1 MSINLPDNPLISVV
15 LPVYN
20 REHYV
25 ADAIQSILAQT
36 YTPLELIVV
45 VDDGSTDGSARIVR
59 EFAACDARIH
69 PLFLS
74 HGSQWR
80 ARNAG
85 VALANGEY
93 IAHLDDDD
101 IALPDRLAAQ
111 LDWMRRTGVEICGG
125 NIKKFGAE
133 KGLMWFPETH
143 QAICHELLFRIA
155 LFLPTALIRAD
166 IARAHPY
173 DESLVYS
180 DYAMLTQIALRY
192 RLGNLPQ
199 IVLKSRYH
207 PQQIH
212 VIHHHAFQ
220 DEQRK
225 YSRLYF
231 HALFPDATAGDAR
244 LFGRVA
250 DGEPLTG
257 LADLE
262 QAGIWLVRLAQT
274 PDQFLRRRMADRWY
288 AACRRSA
295 RLGPGCYRIY
305 RQIAPRFD
313 ISPDRRAD
321 QKLWLVC
328 ALRLKAGSRLAALLK
343 FIYNAARPTHASA

>member
-1 MSINLPDNPLISVV
+1 MSIGLPDDPLISVV

-20 REHYV
+20 RERYV
-25 ADAIQSILAQT
+25 ADTIQSILAQT
-36 YTPLELIVV
+36 YAPLELIVV

-59 EFAACDARIH
+59 EFAARDARIH

-74 HGSQWR
+74 QGSQWR

-85 VALANGEY
+85 VALSKGEY
-93 IAHLDDDD
+93 IAHMDDDD
-101 IALPDRLAAQ
+101 VALPDRLAAQ

-133 KGLMWFPETH
+133 NGLMWFPETH

-180 DYAMLTQIALRY
+180 DYAMLTQIAHRY

-212 VIHHHAFQ
+212 VIHHNAFR
-220 DEQRK
+220 DEQRR
-225 YSRLYF
+225 YSLLYF
-231 HALFPDATAGDAR
+231 HALFPDATAEDAR
-244 LFGRVA
+244 ACAHVT
-250 DGEPLTG
+250 DGEPLASP
-257 LADLE
+257 ADLKR
-262 QAGIWLVRLAQT
+262 AGTWLVRLAQT
-274 PDQFLRRRMADRWY
+274 PDRFLCRQMANRWY
-288 AACRRSA
+288 VVCRRSA
-295 RLGPGCYRIY
+295 HLGLGCYRVY
-305 RQIAPRFD
+305 RQIAPQFELP
-313 ISPDRRAD
+313 PDRRAH
-321 QKLWLVC
+321 QKLWLLC
-328 ALRLKAGSRLAALLK
+328 ALRLKAGSRLESWLK
-343 FIYNAARPTHASA
+343 LVWNAARRQ

>member
-1 MSINLPDNPLISVV
+1 MSINLPDYPLISVV

-20 REHYV
+20 RECYV
-25 ADAIQSILAQT
+25 SAAIESILAQT
-36 YTPLELIVV
+36 YMPLELIVV
-45 VDDGSTDGSARIVR
+45 VDEGSTDGSARIVR
-59 EFAACDARIH
+59 EFAVCDARIR

-93 IAHLDDDD
+93 IAHMDDDD
-101 IALPDRLAAQ
+101 VALPGRLAAQ

-133 KGLMWFPETH
+133 NGLLWFPETH
-143 QAICHELLFRIA
+143 QAICHELLFRIS
-155 LFLPTALIRAD
+155 LFLPTALLRAD
-166 IARAHPY
+166 IARAHFY

-180 DYAMLTQIALRY
+180 DYAMLTQIAQRY

-212 VIHHHAFQ
+212 VIHHRSFQ
-220 DEQRK
+220 DEQRR

-231 HALFPDATAGDAR
+231 QTLFPGATPDDVR
-244 LFGRVA
+244 SCMHVT
-250 DGEPLTG
+250 DGESFTNPT
-257 LADLE
+257 DL
-262 QAGIWLVRLAQT
+262 QRAGTWLVRLAQT
-274 PDQFLRRRMADRWY
+274 PDRFLRRQMANRWY
-288 AACRRSA
+288 VACRRSA
-295 RLGPGCYRIY
+295 HLGPGCYRVY
-305 RQIAPRFD
+305 QRIAPQFELAL
-313 ISPDRRAD
+313 DRRAH
-321 QKLWLVC
+321 QKLWFVC
-328 ALRLKAGSRLAALLK
+328 ALRLRAGSRLEAWLK
-343 FIYNAARPTHASA
+343 CIWHAARHP

>member
-1 MSINLPDNPLISVV
+1 MSRDLPDNPLISVV

-36 YTPLELIVV
+36 YAPLEVIVV
-45 VDDGSTDGSARIVR
+45 VDEGSTDGSARIVR
-59 EFAACDARIH
+59 EFAARDARIR
-69 PLFLS
+69 PFFLS

-85 VALANGEY
+85 VALAKGEY
-93 IAHLDDDD
+93 IAHMDDDD
-101 IALPDRLAAQ
+101 VALPDRLAAQ
-111 LDWMRRTGVEICGG
+111 LDWMRRTDVEICGG

-133 KGLMWFPETH
+133 NGLMWFPETH
-143 QAICHELLFRIA
+143 RAICHELLFRIA

-173 DESLVYS
+173 DESLIYS
-180 DYAMLTQIALRY
+180 DYAMLTQIAHRY

-207 PQQIH
+207 SQQIH
-212 VIHHHAFQ
+212 VIHRHAFQ
-220 DEQRK
+220 DEQRR

-231 HALFPDATAGDAR
+231 QTLFPDATPDDVR
-244 LFGRVA
+244 SCMHVT
-250 DGEPLTG
+250 DGEPLTC

-262 QAGIWLVRLAQT
+262 RAGTWLVRLAQT
-274 PDQFLRRRMADRWY
+274 PDRFLRRQMANRWY

-295 RLGPGCYRIY
+295 HLGLACHRIY
-305 RQIAPRFD
+305 RQIAPQFELAL
-313 ISPDRRAD
+313 DRRAD
-321 QKLWLVC
+321 PKLWLVC
-328 ALRLKAGSRLAALLK
+328 ALRLRAGSRLEAWLK
-343 FIYNAARPTHASA
+343 RIWHAVRRP